1 MHQWWTGELDG
12 GAHVWA
18 PSTWALVPDRVQPVI
33 GAKVVGL
40 VEHRARRDG
49 TVRST
54 FVRPDGVTDL
64 RIGDDFPSPY
74 EH

>member
-1 MHQWWTGELDG
+1 
-12 GAHVWA
+12 
-18 PSTWALVPDRVQPVI
+18 
-33 GAKVVGL
+33 VG
-40 VEHRARRDG
+40 
-49 TVRST
+49 ST